1 MGIFASKLFE
11 LYNSWGKEPS
21 RILMLG
27 LDAAGKT
34 TILYKLKL
42 NEQVTTI
49 PTIGFNVETVE
60 LGNGLSFTVW
70 DVGGQQRLR
79 PLWQH
84 YFHNSDGLIYIVD
97 SNDPDRF
104 SEALDELTSILSDDR
119 MRNVPVLLLANKQDL
134 PMSRSVSE
142 VTERMKMHS
151 LKDRSWHVQ
160 GCCAPSGEGIIE
172 GMTELS
178 RMVKQF
184 RKTARQRYY

>member
-11 LYNSWGKEPS
+11 LYKSWGNEQS
-21 RILMLG
+21 RVLMLG

-34 TILYKLKL
+34 TVLYKLKL

-70 DVGGQQRLR
+70 DVGGQQKLR

-84 YFHNSDGLIYIVD
+84 YFHHTDGLIYIVD
-97 SNDPDRF
+97 SNDPERF
-104 SEALDELTSILSDDR
+104 NEAHEELSSIITDDR
-119 MRNVPVLLLANKQDL
+119 MRGVPVLLMANKQDL
-134 PMSRSVSE
+134 PNSRSVSE
-142 VTERMKMHS
+142 ISERMKMHS
-151 LKDRSWHVQ
+151 LKDRAWHVQ
-160 GCCAPSGEGIIE
+160 GCCAPSGDGILE
-172 GMTELS
+172 GMSELS

-184 RKTARQRYY
+184 KKNGGSRY